1 MQIRRKDVFTTIRT
15 EGAILPSDLLQ
26 RIAEGGKDIPG
37 LDETA
42 YHLSGERINEAV
54 NRAWNRLQSAWKSFQ
69 GARSE
74 LPETDLGTRITRE
87 RWLLPLF
94 QELGYGRLLAQ
105 KSAEIGGK
113 PYPISHG
120 WQHTPIHLPGFRV
133 DLDRRMP
140 GVAGA
145 ARMSPHSM
153 VQEYLNRSD
162 DHLWAFV
169 SNGLNLRVLRDN
181 VNLTRQAYVEFDLES
196 MLEGEV
202 YADFVVLWLICHQ
215 SRVEAENWAECWLE
229 QWSRLAHDQGTRA
242 LDQLR
247 EGVQAAIEAIGSG
260 FLSHPA
266 NESLRA
272 KLKSGMLDK
281 QEYYRQILRFM
292 YRLIFLFVAEDR
304 DLLLDPRA
312 DYKARERYLRFY
324 ALRRIRELAEKKIG
338 SRHADL
344 FHGVRLV
351 MKKLGSDQGCPDLA
365 LPTLGSLLFAK
376 NSTPDLEGLE
386 LGNRSLMA
394 AVRAVS
400 FITFEGKRRPVDFKN
415 LGSEELGSVYE
426 SLLELHPDLN
436 SDTGAFEL
444 KTAGGHERKTTGSY
458 YTPSS
463 LVQCLLD
470 SALEPVVE
478 ESLKKEN
485 PEQAILNLKVCD
497 PACGSG
503 HFLVAA
509 AHRMAK
515 RLAAVRTGDEEPS
528 PEATRMALRDVIGC
542 CIYGVDIN
550 PMAVELCK
558 VSLWLEAMDPERPLS
573 FLDHHIQCGNSL
585 LGTTP
590 ALLEKGIP
598 DEAFKPIEGDDK
610 EYCRIWKQHNK
621 QMPLFEGKAQIR
633 EGFEVL
639 SSEFLKVAEMDDSTI
654 WGVREKQL
662 SWGKA
667 TQSTSYLNE
676 RMLADTWCA
685 AFVWVKKPSAKFA
698 GPITNVLF
706 RKLEADPTSIDE
718 NVKAE
723 IQRLS
728 EQYRFFHWHLAFP
741 DVFRLPNTG
750 EKPENEE
757 MGWNGGFD
765 VALGNPPW
773 ERVKLQEKEWF
784 AGVRPDIAT
793 APNAAKRRKMIQAL
807 KDESP
812 AVFKAFLDARRE
824 SEGISHLL
832 RNSERYPLCGRGDI
846 NTYAIFAELKR
857 SILSLV
863 GRVGCIV
870 PSGIATDDTTKYFF
884 QDLMKKQSLASLY
897 DFENRQKLFPEVD
910 SRMKFCLLTLTGS
923 AKRVKGGAEFV
934 FFAHQVQDLKE
945 TERRFSLTA
954 QEIELLNPNTLTC
967 PIFRSKRD
975 AELTK
980 YIYRRVPVLIRE
992 ARDGQPEQNP
1002 WGIKFL
1008 RMFDMSNDSG
1018 LFRTKEQLEAEGWA
1032 LRGNVFEKEGDRYL
1046 PLYEAKMI
1054 WHFDHRWATYVGTE
1068 TNNLTTQE
1076 KNNPSHVV
1084 RGRYWIHETE
1094 VQAVLFAT
1102 GWQHQ
1107 WLIGFRD
1114 ITNVTNERTVV
1125 SVPIPRVPAGH
1136 TCPLILSDKEGTI
1149 VSLLYSSL
1157 STYVLDFAARQK
1169 IGGTHL
1175 TYGYFNQI
1183 PVFSNTHYFRPCL
1196 WSGKNQS
1203 LQDWL
1208 LQSVLELTFT
1218 AWDLEP
1224 FARDCGYEGPPF
1236 RWDEER
1242 RFLIRCELDAA
1253 FFHLYLG
1260 SENDWKQKGSKELLD
1275 YFPAP
1280 RDAVEYIME
1289 TFPIVKRKDIQ
1300 KHGDYRTKLTILKIY
1315 DEMKMAMETGKPYQ
1329 TILDPPPRNI
1339 GDVFNY

>member
-1 MQIRRKDVFTTIRT
+1 MSLSPFALKELYCPQICFSEFPKVV
-15 EGAILPSDLLQ
+15 
-26 RIAEGGKDIPG
+26 DIPG

-69 GARSE
+69 SARSG

-94 QELGYGRLLAQ
+94 QELGFGRLLVQ
-105 KSAEIGGK
+105 KSVELGGK

-133 DLDRRMP
+133 DLDRRMA

-169 SNGLNLRVLRDN
+169 SNGLSPRVLRDN
-181 VNLTRQAYVEFDLES
+181 VSLTRQAYVEFDLES
-196 MLEGEV
+196 MMEGEV
-202 YADFVVLWLICHQ
+202 YSDFVVLWLICHQ
-215 SRVEAENWAECWLE
+215 SRVEAENPAECWLE
-229 QWSRLAHDQGTRA
+229 HWSKLAHDQGTRA
-242 LDQLR
+242 LDHLR
-247 EGVQAAIEAIGSG
+247 DGVQTAIEAIGSG
-260 FLSHPA
+260 FLSHPK
-266 NESLRA
+266 NDSLRE
-272 KLKSGMLDK
+272 KLKSGTLNK
-281 QEYYRQILRFM
+281 QEYYRQILRLM

-304 DLLLDPRA
+304 DLLLTYKA
-312 DYKARERYLRFY
+312 DQKARERYLRFY
-324 ALRRIRELAEKKIG
+324 TMRRIRELAGKKIG
-338 SRHADL
+338 SRHSDL

-351 MKKLGSDQGCPDLA
+351 MEKLRSNQGCSELA
-365 LPTLGSLLFAK
+365 LPAMGSLLFSKDA
-376 NSTPDLEGLE
+376 TPDLEGLE

-426 SLLELHPDLN
+426 SLLELHPELN

-463 LVQCLLD
+463 LVQCLFD

-478 ESLKKEN
+478 EALKKEN
-485 PEQAILNLKVCD
+485 REQAILNLKVCD

-528 PEATRMALRDVIGC
+528 PEATRMALRDVIGR

-598 DEAFKPIEGDDK
+598 DDAFKPIQGDDK

-621 QMPLFEGKAQIR
+621 QMPLFEGKAQTPK
-633 EGFEVL
+633 EFEVL
-639 SSEFLKVAEMDDSTI
+639 SNEFLKVAEMDDSTL
-654 WGVREKQL
+654 WGVREKQA

-667 TQSTSYLNE
+667 TRSANYLHE
-676 RMLADTWCA
+676 RLLADTWCA
-685 AFVWVKKPSAKFA
+685 AFAWIKKYRAKFVA
-698 GPITNVLF
+698 LVTNVLF
-706 RKLEADPTSIDE
+706 RKMESDPASIDE
-718 NVKAE
+718 NVETE
-723 IQRLS
+723 IQSLS

-741 DVFRLPNTG
+741 DVFRLPKKG

-765 VALGNPPW
+765 VVLGNPPW

-793 APNAAKRRKMIQAL
+793 APNAAQRRKMIQAL

-824 SEGISHLL
+824 AEGISHLL

-846 NTYAIFAELKR
+846 NTYAVFAELKR
-857 SILSLV
+857 SVLSPA

-884 QDLMKKQSLASLY
+884 QNLMEKGSLVGLY

-923 AKRVKGGAEFV
+923 KRPAKTGAEFV
-934 FFAHQVQDLKE
+934 FFAHQVQDLKDS
-945 TERRFSLTA
+945 ERRFSLTA
-954 QEIELLNPNTLTC
+954 QEIELLNPNTRTC

-975 AELTK
+975 AKITK
-980 YIYRRVPVLIRE
+980 NVYKRVPVLIDE
-992 ARDGQPEQNP
+992 NKGKEGNP
-1002 WGIKFL
+1002 WGITFL
-1008 RMFDMSNDSG
+1008 RMFDMTNDSNH
-1018 LFRTKEQLEAEGWA
+1018 FYTKKQLED
-1032 LRGNVFEKEGDRYL
+1032 N
-1046 PLYEAKMI
+1046 
-1054 WHFDHRWATYVGTE
+1054 
-1068 TNNLTTQE
+1068 
-1076 KNNPSHVV
+1076 
-1084 RGRYWIHETE
+1084 
-1094 VQAVLFAT
+1094 
-1102 GWQHQ
+1102 
-1107 WLIGFRD
+1107 
-1114 ITNVTNERTVV
+1114 
-1125 SVPIPRVPAGH
+1125 
-1136 TCPLILSDKEGTI
+1136 
-1149 VSLLYSSL
+1149 
-1157 STYVLDFAARQK
+1157 
-1169 IGGTHL
+1169 
-1175 TYGYFNQI
+1175 
-1183 PVFSNTHYFRPCL
+1183 
-1196 WSGKNQS
+1196 
-1203 LQDWL
+1203 
-1208 LQSVLELTFT
+1208 
-1218 AWDLEP
+1218 
-1224 FARDCGYEGPPF
+1224 
-1236 RWDEER
+1236 
-1242 RFLIRCELDAA
+1242 
-1253 FFHLYLG
+1253 
-1260 SENDWKQKGSKELLD
+1260 
-1275 YFPAP
+1275 
-1280 RDAVEYIME
+1280 
-1289 TFPIVKRKDIQ
+1289 
-1300 KHGDYRTKLTILKIY
+1300 
-1315 DEMKMAMETGKPYQ
+1315 
-1329 TILDPPPRNI
+1329 
-1339 GDVFNY
+1339 

>member
-26 RIAEGGKDIPG
+26 RISDSGKDISG
-37 LDETA
+37 LDEAA

-69 GARSE
+69 SARSE
-74 LPETDLGTRITRE
+74 LSETDLGTRITRE

-105 KSAEIGGK
+105 KSVEIGGK

-169 SNGLNLRVLRDN
+169 SNGLMLRTLRDN
-181 VNLTRQAYVEFDLES
+181 VSLTRQAYVEFDLES
-196 MLEGEV
+196 MMEGEV

-215 SRVEAENWAECWLE
+215 SRVEAENPAECWLE
-229 QWSRLAHDQGTRA
+229 QWSKLAHDQGTRA
-242 LDQLR
+242 LNQLR
-247 EGVQAAIEAIGSG
+247 DGVQTAIEAIGSG
-260 FLSHPA
+260 FLSHPK
-266 NESLRA
+266 NEHLKG
-272 KLKSGMLDK
+272 KLKSGTLDK
-281 QEYYRQILRFM
+281 QEYYRQILRFI

-304 DLLLDPRA
+304 DLLLDPKA
-312 DYKARERYLRFY
+312 DTKIRERYLRFY
-324 ALRRIRELAEKKIG
+324 AMRRIRELAEKKIG
-338 SRHADL
+338 SRHSDL

-351 MKKLGSDQGCPDLA
+351 MEKLGSDQGCSKLA
-365 LPTLGSLLFAK
+365 LPAMGSLLFARDA
-376 NSTPDLEGLE
+376 TPDLEGLE
-386 LGNRSLMA
+386 LGNRCLMA

-400 FITFEGKRRPVDFKN
+400 YITFEGKRRSVDFKN

-478 ESLKKEN
+478 EVLKKEN

-528 PEATRMALRDVIGC
+528 PEATRTALRDVIGR

-558 VSLWLEAMDPERPLS
+558 LSLWLEAMNPERPLS

-598 DEAFKPIEGDDK
+598 NNVFKPIEGDDK

-639 SSEFLKVAEMDDSTI
+639 SNEFLKVAEMDDSTL
-654 WGVREKQL
+654 WGVREKQS

-667 TQSTSYLNE
+667 TRSADYLNE
-676 RMLADTWCA
+676 RMLADTWCT
-685 AFVWVKKPSAKFA
+685 AFVWIKKPSNKFA
-698 GPITNVLF
+698 APITNVLF
-706 RKLEADPTSIDE
+706 RKFEADPTAIDE
-718 NVKAE
+718 NVKTE

-741 DVFRLPNTG
+741 DVFRLPQKD
-750 EKPENEE
+750 EAPENKE
-757 MGWNGGFD
+757 MGWSGGFD
-765 VALGNPPW
+765 VVLGNPPW

-784 AGVRPDIAT
+784 INVRPDISK
-793 APNAAKRRKMIQAL
+793 APKAAMRRKMIQAL
-807 KDESP
+807 KDDSP
-812 AVFKAFLDARRE
+812 EVFKAFLDARRE

-846 NTYAIFAELKR
+846 NTYAVFAELKR
-857 SILSLV
+857 CILSPT

-884 QDLMKKQSLASLY
+884 QNLMGKESLISLY
-897 DFENRQKLFPEVD
+897 DFENRQGIFPGVHR
-910 SRMKFCLLTLTGS
+910 SYKFCLLTLTGK
-923 AKRVKGGAEFV
+923 KRPSKDGASFI
-934 FFAHQVQDLKE
+934 FFAIKDSDLYQ
-945 TERRFSLTA
+945 TDRIINLRFDDIKLINPST
-954 QEIELLNPNTLTC
+954 LNC
-967 PIFRSKRD
+967 PIFRQKKDSSLSLHGHKKSVFPNENVIRKNQIQIEIGPRIDNTKDSYLFVD
-975 AELTK
+975 ACEK
-980 YIYRRVPVLIRE
+980 PH
-992 ARDGQPEQNP
+992 
-1002 WGIKFL
+1002 
-1008 RMFDMSNDSG
+1008 SG
-1018 LFRTKEQLEAEGWA
+1018 SF
-1032 LRGNVFEKEGDRYL
+1032 L
-1046 PLYEAKMI
+1046 PLYEGKMI
-1054 WHFDHRWATYVGTE
+1054 NQFNHRYA
-1068 TNNLTTQE
+1068 NFN
-1076 KNNPSHVV
+1076 
-1084 RGRYWIHETE
+1084 
-1094 VQAVLFAT
+1094 LFAGEFEISVKEQLSSSEFKLT
-1102 GWQHQ
+1102 PRYYIEEKEADNKYNLSD
-1107 WLIGFRD
+1107 WLIGIRRIARSTDERTIISCLLPKSCPSYSFNTFKFKSPRESLFYLGNLNSFALD
-1114 ITNVTNERTVV
+1114 YLSRQKLGGANVTWVFTKQL
-1125 SVPIPRVPAGH
+1125 
-1136 TCPLILSDKEGTI
+1136 PLIDLKSVDNNLFDFI
-1149 VSLLYSSL
+1149 VSCTFELVYTSNDLKN
-1157 STYVLDFAARQK
+1157 FASD
-1169 IGGTHL
+1169 
-1175 TYGYFNQI
+1175 YGY
-1183 PVFSNTHYFRPCL
+1183 
-1196 WSGKNQS
+1196 
-1203 LQDWL
+1203 
-1208 LQSVLELTFT
+1208 
-1218 AWDLEP
+1218 
-1224 FARDCGYEGPPF
+1224 
-1236 RWDEER
+1236 
-1242 RFLIRCELDAA
+1242 
-1253 FFHLYLG
+1253 
-1260 SENDWKQKGSKELLD
+1260 KELPFKWDKDRRLQIINILNAIFFQLYGFFESD
-1275 YFPAP
+1275 VVYMAISGFP
-1280 RDAVEYIME
+1280 
-1289 TFPIVKRKDIQ
+1289 
-1300 KHGDYRTKLTILKIY
+1300 
-1315 DEMKMAMETGKPYQ
+1315 
-1329 TILDPPPRNI
+1329 N
-1339 GDVFNY
+1339 